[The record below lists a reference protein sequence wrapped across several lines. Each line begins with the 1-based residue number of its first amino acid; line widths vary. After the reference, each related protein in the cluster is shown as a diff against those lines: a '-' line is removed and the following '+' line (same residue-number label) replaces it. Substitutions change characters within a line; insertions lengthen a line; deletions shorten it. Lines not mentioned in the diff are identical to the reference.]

1 VKSKLMAIS
10 VSLLLALM
18 VTPVIA
24 KSIGPQK
31 AVKNPHIT
39 IMPEGVELLL
49 PSGVAHE
56 WVADT
61 EISVMDIEHI
71 LNASKFKIRNAMP
84 ITIED
89 LMEIMT
95 DPEAALQAENKWG
108 YMSYQVMEDFFEW
121 LISIGYPVTPEE
133 VELILSMYPEGMYIM
148 FVNVGK

>member
-1 VKSKLMAIS
+1 
-10 VSLLLALM
+10 
-18 VTPVIA
+18 
-24 KSIGPQK
+24 
-31 AVKNPHIT
+31 
-39 IMPEGVELLL
+39 VELLL

-71 LNASKFKIRNAMP
+71 LNASEFKIRNAMP